1 MTPKFNTG
9 AIVAL
14 NSVPYRE
21 CRVIEI
27 DSNDPKKH
35 RYLIRYYDPHKDRL
49 ITDWFTETNL
59 QTHNTD
65 KMSELF
71 E

>member
-1 MTPKFNTG
+1 MTTKFNPG
-9 AIVAL
+9 DIVAL
-14 NSVPYRE
+14 NSIPYRE

-27 DSNDPKKH
+27 DTNDPKRH

-49 ITDWFTETNL
+49 ITDWFTENSL
-59 QTHNTD
+59 QSHN
-65 KMSELF
+65 SEKLSHLF